1 MSSILT
7 DIKNL
12 LGIDAEDTNFDTELV
27 IFINAAISKVT
38 QLGVGPEEG
47 YSITGA
53 NETWESLIGSFKNL
67 QAIKDYIYI
76 DVRLIFDPPS
86 NAFVVNAYRDMQ
98 NELAWRITVMVD
110 DNKKEALNG

>member
-47 YSITGA
+47 FSITGTTQ
-53 NETWESLIGSFKNL
+53 TWEDLIGNFKNL
-67 QAIKDYIYI
+67 QAVKDYIYI

-110 DNKKEALNG
+110 DNKKEAS

>member
-7 DIKNL
+7 DIKLL
-12 LGIDAEDTNFDTELV
+12 LGIESTDTNFDSELV

-47 YSITGA
+47 FSITGTTQ
-53 NETWESLIGSFKNL
+53 TWDDLIGNFKNL
-67 QAIKDYIYI
+67 QAVKDYIYI

-110 DNKKEALNG
+110 DNKKEATNG

>member
-1 MSSILT
+1 MSSILI

-27 IFINAAISKVT
+27 IFVNAAISKVT

-47 YSITGA
+47 FSITGTTQ
-53 NETWESLIGSFKNL
+53 TWEDLIGNFKNL

-110 DNKKEALNG
+110 DNKKEAS